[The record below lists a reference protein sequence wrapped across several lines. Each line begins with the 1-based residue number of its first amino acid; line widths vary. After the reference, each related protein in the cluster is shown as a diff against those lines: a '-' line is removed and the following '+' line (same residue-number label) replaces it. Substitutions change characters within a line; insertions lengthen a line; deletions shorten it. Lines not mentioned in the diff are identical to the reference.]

1 MEIGPVGDL
10 LPVMRGVWCGW
21 LGTIPRE
28 DVFLYVFHMERH
40 ALESPFIN
48 KLINLYNLEYV
59 CDCNNFFS
67 LIIVVF
73 FTKFINHF
81 FFHFI
86 FCMINAPVW
95 LDDYGGSLE
104 ICSAVLKELQL
115 VVKQF
120 DEKSIKH

>member
-86 FCMINAPVW
+86 FCMINAPAW
-95 LDDYGGSLE
+95 LDDE
-104 ICSAVLKELQL
+104 
-115 VVKQF
+115 
-120 DEKSIKH
+120 

>member
-48 KLINLYNLEYV
+48 KLINLYNLVYV
-59 CDCNNFFS
+59 CDCDNLFISFV
-67 LIIVVF
+67 IVVF
-73 FTKFINHF
+73 LNQIH
-81 FFHFI
+81 
-86 FCMINAPVW
+86 
-95 LDDYGGSLE
+95 
-104 ICSAVLKELQL
+104 
-115 VVKQF
+115 
-120 DEKSIKH
+120 